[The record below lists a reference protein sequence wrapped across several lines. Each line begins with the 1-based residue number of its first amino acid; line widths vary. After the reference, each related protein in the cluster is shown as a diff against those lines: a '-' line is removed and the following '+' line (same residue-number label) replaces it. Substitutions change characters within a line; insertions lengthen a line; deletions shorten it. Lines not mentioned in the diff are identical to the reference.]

1 MDKKWFSCKRNKKD
15 EEVENV
21 GIYFYSGDSKY
32 VRIEYIMDLVKEQF
46 ETFDKLIE
54 IKKEVAP
61 DYDLGYKIDWVN
73 SMIEDQYKLI
83 MWLYNSLNNYC
94 FKEYGPDESYRLK
107 YIVEKKG
114 VEK

>member
-21 GIYFYSGDSKY
+21 GIYYYSSASEY
-32 VRIEYIMDLVKEQF
+32 VRIEYIRDLVKEQF
-46 ETFDKLIE
+46 ETFNKLVE
-54 IKKEVAP
+54 IKEEVAP
-61 DYDLGYKIDWVN
+61 DYDLGYNSDWVD
-73 SMIEDQYKLI
+73 SMIKNQYETI
-83 MWLYNSLNNYC
+83 MWLYNKLNDHC

-114 VEK
+114 GEK